1 MILSGRWSQVGRTL
15 LMIDCVLRHDQSK
28 SETDVA
34 KFLQSPERSRKLTIL
49 GFVIGDSQNVG
60 PLAIRPLLT
69 GALP

>member
-28 SETDVA
+28 SETDLG
-34 KFLQSPERSRKLTIL
+34 KFSRSPERTDKLAIL
-49 GFVIGDSQNVG
+49 GFVIEGSQNVD
-60 PLAIRPLLT
+60 PLAVRHRLT